1 MGAWSREPWDPQK
14 AETYLF
20 SSPLALFT
28 GMVTFPYVPT
38 ACGTLDSTAVGC
50 LQVLFPQPPPCPI
63 PEDLDPKGGWA
74 EGSVKGDRD
83 EAKAYEEEEPEDIL
97 CPSSKHLKLK
107 PSIDWQ

>member
-1 MGAWSREPWDPQK
+1 MP
-14 AETYLF
+14 
-20 SSPLALFT
+20 
-28 GMVTFPYVPT
+28 PT
-38 ACGTLDSTAVGC
+38 ALVGSAGEAAAAKRRPTISASQGFVKR
-50 LQVLFPQPPPCPI
+50 LSSVPQPPPCPI

-107 PSIDWQ
+107 PSIDWQQRRVKMGGHT